1 MAKDINS
8 KRFSEETR
16 LKLDIFQDC
25 FKEWLPVF
33 IQQPYWRKLYIYDFF
48 AGSGYDTEGNP
59 GSPMILLE
67 ETVSL
72 QKSIVEKQKNVILNF
87 NEYKKRKQQQ
97 LQTNIEEYLLEYRND
112 HDCKDYPFEVN
123 ITNYNFSE
131 DFKNN
136 NQTQFI
142 LNNKQCAKFVILDQ
156 YGFTQVDAEIFLKLV
171 NAPHTDFIF
180 FISSSYL
187 KRFKEHPV
195 TKKFLGER
203 NLTFEETAPKLCHQI
218 IVEYF
223 ESLIPHNK
231 DYYLNHFTIKK
242 GTNYYGLIFGT
253 SHTLGMEKFQK
264 VCWSVDQSAGESN
277 CNTQEDFEK
286 GTLFYEITEPN
297 KIHKVKEC
305 LKKEIVNDQIMDNI
319 QGLKR
324 ALKLRCEPKVFTE
337 VIKELEKENKIE
349 RIGSK
354 SYTSVNIHR
363 IKANGKDYYSIKKR
377 I

>member
-187 KRFKEHPV
+187 KRF
-195 TKKFLGER
+195 
-203 NLTFEETAPKLCHQI
+203 I
-218 IVEYF
+218 
-223 ESLIPHNK
+223 
-231 DYYLNHFTIKK
+231 
-242 GTNYYGLIFGT
+242 
-253 SHTLGMEKFQK
+253 
-264 VCWSVDQSAGESN
+264 
-277 CNTQEDFEK
+277 
-286 GTLFYEITEPN
+286 
-297 KIHKVKEC
+297 
-305 LKKEIVNDQIMDNI
+305 
-319 QGLKR
+319 
-324 ALKLRCEPKVFTE
+324 
-337 VIKELEKENKIE
+337 
-349 RIGSK
+349 
-354 SYTSVNIHR
+354 
-363 IKANGKDYYSIKKR
+363 
-377 I
+377 